1 MNILRQPIKI
11 NIGTIKMIR
20 YTKIFLLSF
29 SLILLI
35 VSCSSLN
42 PVNDFFGI
50 EMPEEE
56 YHNFKIRAYTEE
68 TGISYYSNNNMNP
81 NFYAWAEVESK
92 NLRIMINNAT
102 DETINMNRNEDQY
115 ILRLTDGS
123 DVLLP
128 LDPIK
133 LHRYPVYINPG
144 ESVEIFLQL
153 PQAFWTNVE
162 KIIPGNR
169 DEQNLRQ
176 YDEKSPINFDK
187 SGIAFIKVELKAGR
201 IIYLKLVPQSSR
213 RN

>member
-1 MNILRQPIKI
+1 M
-11 NIGTIKMIR
+11 G
-20 YTKIFLLSF
+20 YTKIFSLLFTS
-29 SLILLI
+29 ILLI
-35 VSCSSLN
+35 TSCSSLN

-68 TGISYYSNNNMNP
+68 TGITYYSNNKMNP
-81 NFYAWAEVESK
+81 NLYAWAEVESK
-92 NLRIMINNAT
+92 NLRIVIYNAT
-102 DETINMNRNEDQY
+102 DETINLNRNEDQY
-115 ILRLTDGS
+115 TLRLADER

-128 LDPIK
+128 LDMIK

-144 ESVEIFLQL
+144 TSVEIFLQL
-153 PQAFWTNVE
+153 PQTFWTNVE

-176 YDEKSPINFDK
+176 YDENSPINFDMN
-187 SGIAFIKVELKAGR
+187 SISFVKVELKAGK
-201 IIYLKLVPQSSR
+201 IIYLKSVPQSTK

>member
-1 MNILRQPIKI
+1 MTHQKIILLFSLFIF
-11 NIGTIKMIR
+11 
-20 YTKIFLLSF
+20 FLLT
-29 SLILLI
+29 
-35 VSCSSLN
+35 SCSSLN

-56 YHNFKIRAYTEE
+56 YQNFKIRAYTEE

-115 ILRLTDGS
+115 IIRLTDGS
-123 DVLLP
+123 EVLLP

-133 LHRYPVYINPG
+133 LHRYPVYVNPG

-162 KIIPGNR
+162 KIIPGNH

-176 YDEKSPINFDK
+176 YDEKSPINFNK
-187 SGIAFIKVELKAGR
+187 SGIAFIKVELKTGR